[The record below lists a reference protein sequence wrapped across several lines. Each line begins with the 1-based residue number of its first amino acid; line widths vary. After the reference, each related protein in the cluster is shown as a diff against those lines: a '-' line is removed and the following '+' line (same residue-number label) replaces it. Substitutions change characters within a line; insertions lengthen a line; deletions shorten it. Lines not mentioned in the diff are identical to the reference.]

1 MIKFLH
7 PSKEKENTMKILISA
22 FFILFTNVL
31 LNANSSDKSIFINEN
46 NEDSKQLK
54 KEFFNKTS
62 KSFSIALSSMNY
74 EKEKLNFILKN
85 DTLGKNTL
93 AHLYGKN
100 KNKIRIIHGFYP
112 SYKDALNAISFL
124 DENIQKNKPY
134 VMKMKSFQN
143 FYEKYYPNTINNNI
157 IKLQMKDSI
166 SNEKVVKTKLSKDIK
181 IIKPRVERKK
191 IIKVEVKEVKK
202 TKAIKKIDKKQ
213 KVRKVTKKRIDLN
226 KGKFLKN
233 AGIKDVYYVESRG
246 GFNILSEVFVKDK
259 SSFYTID
266 IGELNLN
273 QTSIE
278 NFFKEN
284 NLSNHTL
291 AYKYGD
297 KKEYARIIY
306 GAYED
311 ENSAKEELSKLDLK
325 ERRELRVSNIQNHQK
340 LYKKFHNNKMEKQ
353 ETIIYKEFVEEKF
366 ISNSLH
372 DDELIY
378 VKKKNQINALKKE
391 LFNKASTYYTITL
404 ITFDRADVSITRL
417 LGTYNLN
424 KDIFAYSLGS
434 KNNYYRVL
442 YGLYSSYDEAIEA
455 LDSLDEELKRNK
467 PYVSKIKTNQKKYK
481 SYKGKTFDDESVL
494 LRRIELQ

>member
-74 EKEKLNFILKN
+74 EKEKLNFILKD
-85 DTLGKNTL
+85 DTLGKNIL

-181 IIKPRVERKK
+181 IIKPNIQNKKRIKKEIVKKK
-191 IIKVEVKEVKK
+191 IN
-202 TKAIKKIDKKQ
+202 KKQ
-213 KVRKVTKKRIDLN
+213 KIKKVTKKRIDLN
-226 KGKFLKN
+226 KGKFLKD
-233 AGIKDVYYVESRG
+233 AGIEDVYYVESSG
-246 GFNILSEVFVKDK
+246 KFNILSEVFIKDK

-266 IGELNLN
+266 IGELRLSK
-273 QTSIE
+273 TSIE

-297 KKEYARIIY
+297 NKEYARIIY

-311 ENSAKEELSKLDLK
+311 EKSAQKEISKLDLK
-325 ERRELRVSNIQNHQK
+325 ERRNLRVSNIQNHQK
-340 LYKKFHNNKMEKQ
+340 LYKRFHNNKMKKQ
-353 ETIIYKEFVEEKF
+353 ETVIYKEIVEEKF
-366 ISNSLH
+366 ISKSVYEN
-372 DDELIY
+372 EFVY
-378 VKKKNQINALKKE
+378 VQKKNEINALKDE

-404 ITFDRADVSITRL
+404 ITFDKEDISISSIL
-417 LGTYNLN
+417 DTYDLS
-424 KDIFAYSLGS
+424 KDIIAYTLGS
-434 KNNYYRVL
+434 RNNYYRVL
-442 YGLYSSYDEAIEA
+442 YGTYSSYYEALEAI
-455 LDSLDEELKRNK
+455 DNLDEELKRNK
-467 PYVSKIKTNQKKYK
+467 PYVSKIKTNQKKYE